1 MDHQWLAL
9 HRSFVVETFFKNNE
23 SIIATQRLFRVHFDV
38 GRHGAVPSRN
48 TILSWIANFRNT
60 ASAMKIKP
68 SGRPRSV
75 RTPENIET
83 VRQSVLQSPNRSARR
98 QAMALAIS
106 DSSLRRILHLD
117 LNFHPY
123 KIVMVQKLNDTDFG
137 SRVMTCQRL
146 LQLVTENDLLNALI
160 MSDEAH
166 FHLSG
171 KVNRQNFRYWSAKNP
186 KEHHETSLHPEKVTV
201 WCGVARLGVIGPYFF
216 EDERG
221 STVTVN
227 AERYVEMLR
236 GFLVPQLQL
245 LGFDMTNTWFQ
256 QDGATCH
263 TAIDSM
269 EVLRELFP
277 GKLISRFGDV
287 PWSARSPDLTSC
299 DCWLWGYLKSKV
311 FVSKP
316 RTIPELKQCIRE
328 EIAAIPQVML
338 RKVTANMQKRWEACV
353 EVAGH
358 HLSDIIFHK

>member
-1 MDHQWLAL
+1 MVNQWLAR
-9 HRSFVVETFFKNNE
+9 HRSFVIETFFKNNE
-23 SIIATQRLFRVHFDV
+23 SVISTQRLFRVNFQA
-38 GRHGAVPSRN
+38 GRHGPIPSRN
-48 TILSWIANFRNT
+48 TILKWVSNFRNT

-68 SGRPRSV
+68 RGRPRSV
-75 RTPENIET
+75 RTPANIET
-83 VRQSVLQSPNRSARR
+83 VRRSVVQSPNRSARR
-98 QAMALAIS
+98 QSMVLAIS

-123 KIVMVQKLNDTDFG
+123 KIVMVQELRERDFQ
-137 SRVMTCQRL
+137 SRVLTCQRL
-146 LQLVTENDLLNALI
+146 LHLATENDLLNVLI

-171 KVNRQNFRYWSAKNP
+171 KVNRQNFRYWSAENP
-186 KEHHETSLHPEKVTV
+186 KEIHETSLHPKKVTV
-201 WCGVARLGVIGPYFF
+201 WCGVARYGVIGPYFF

-221 STVTVN
+221 NTVTVN
-227 AERYVEMLR
+227 SERYVEMLR
-236 GFLVPQLQL
+236 GFLVPELRM
-245 LGFDMTNTWFQ
+245 LGIDMTNTWFQ

-269 EVLRELFP
+269 TVLRELFP
-277 GKLISRFGDV
+277 GKVISRFGDV

-311 FVSKP
+311 FASKP

-328 EIAAIPQVML
+328 EIAAIPQAMI
-338 RKVTANMQKRWEACV
+338 RKVTTNMQKRWEACV
-353 EVAGH
+353 NEEGR

>member
-1 MDHQWLAL
+1 MKLFL
-9 HRSFVVETFFKNNE
+9 NNE
-23 SIIATQRLFRVHFDV
+23 SITSTQRLFRIHFDV
-38 GRHGAVPSRN
+38 GRHGAIPSPN
-48 TILSWIANFRNT
+48 TIRKWVNNFRST

-68 SGRPRSV
+68 TGRPRSV

-83 VRQSVLQSPNRSARR
+83 VRDSVLRSPNRSARR
-98 QAMALAIS
+98 QSMALAIS

-123 KIVMVQKLNDTDFG
+123 KIAMVQKLNERDFQ
-137 SRVMTCQRL
+137 SRVLTCQRL
-146 LQLVTENDLLNALI
+146 LQLVTGNDLLNVLI

-171 KVNRQNFRYWSAKNP
+171 KVNKQNFRYWSSENP
-186 KEHHETSLHPEKVTV
+186 KELHERPLYSKKVTV
-201 WCGVARLGVIGPYFF
+201 WCGVARFGIIGPYYF
-216 EDERG
+216 EDGRG
-221 STVTVN
+221 NTVTVN
-227 AERYVEMLR
+227 SERYVQMLR

-245 LGFDMTNTWFQ
+245 LGIDVTKTWFQ

-263 TAIDSM
+263 TANDSM
-269 EVLRELFP
+269 AVLRNLFP

-311 FVSKP
+311 FGSKP

-328 EIAAIPQVML
+328 EIAAIPQSMI

-353 EVAGH
+353 DVDGH
-358 HLSDIIFHK
+358 HSRDIIFHK